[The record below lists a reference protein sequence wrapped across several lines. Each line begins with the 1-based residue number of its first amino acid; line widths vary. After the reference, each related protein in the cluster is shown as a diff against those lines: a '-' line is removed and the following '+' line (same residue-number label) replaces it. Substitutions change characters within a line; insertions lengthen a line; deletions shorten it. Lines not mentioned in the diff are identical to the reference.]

1 MATSA
6 PSELFGQSGP
16 RNRVGCGP
24 RQPLRVGKLD
34 IILSSGRR
42 KTHQMATTTL
52 APPAVTIAPFPSAAV
67 EARLRDELVEAVK
80 IEASIRGMAL
90 PAAPADIVKVSVRV
104 DSLVVVSIL
113 CAVEPIV
120 GFELPE
126 SVVRAGGYTSV
137 ESALGQL
144 LPRLEKEWMKKKGA
158 KS

>member
-1 MATSA
+1 M
-6 PSELFGQSGP
+6 L
-16 RNRVGCGP
+16 
-24 RQPLRVGKLD
+24 
-34 IILSSGRR
+34 
-42 KTHQMATTTL
+42 TTIL
-52 APPAVTIAPFPSAAV
+52 APPPVKVAPFPLAAV
-67 EARLRDELVEAVK
+67 EAKLRDELVEAVK
-80 IEASIRGMAL
+80 IEASIRGMTL
-90 PAAPADIVKVSVRV
+90 PVAPADIVKASVHV

-144 LPRLEKEWMKKKGA
+144 LPRLEKEWTKKKGA

>member
-1 MATSA
+1 
-6 PSELFGQSGP
+6 
-16 RNRVGCGP
+16 
-24 RQPLRVGKLD
+24 
-34 IILSSGRR
+34 
-42 KTHQMATTTL
+42 MATTTL
-52 APPAVTIAPFPSAAV
+52 APPPVNIAPFPLAAV
-67 EARLRDELVEAVK
+67 EAKLRDELVEAVK
-80 IEASIRGMAL
+80 IEASIRGMTL
-90 PAAPADIVKVSVRV
+90 PAAPADIAKASVHV

-137 ESALGQL
+137 DSALGRL

>member
-1 MATSA
+1 METAT
-6 PSELFGQSGP
+6 L
-16 RNRVGCGP
+16 
-24 RQPLRVGKLD
+24 
-34 IILSSGRR
+34 
-42 KTHQMATTTL
+42 T
-52 APPAVTIAPFPSAAV
+52 PPPVKIAPFPLAAV
-67 EARLRDELVEAVK
+67 EAKLLDELVEAVK

-90 PAAPADIVKVSVRV
+90 PAAPADVAKAPVHV

-144 LPRLEKEWMKKKGA
+144 LPRLEKEWTKKKGA